1 MPKGYKI
8 WAILEG
14 YRKAA
19 GKYPNTKK
27 NDARWVNV
35 RFNWVWR
42 TIWEMGP
49 SANRRQGRLLSSY

>member
-1 MPKGYKI
+1 MPKGNKI

-27 NDARWVNV
+27 KNYARWANV
-35 RFNWVWR
+35 RFNWV
-42 TIWEMGP
+42 
-49 SANRRQGRLLSSY
+49 